1 MRDKTDIRLMNQTNL
16 HEPVLLQE
24 SLDFLNIASGKKV
37 VVDATLGLGGHT
49 EAMLQSNPELTVIGI
64 DRDEEAIERSQQ
76 RLEGFGSRFIAAKGT
91 YEQLPEIL
99 DNLGFDL
106 VDGILAD
113 LGVSSMQLDFNHRGF
128 SYSQN
133 SPLDMRMDPSQ
144 GVTASELIENST
156 VSELAHIIKTYG
168 EEKFARLI
176 AKHIAGKSFETSE
189 QLNEVISAVV
199 PQPHKGH
206 PAKRTY
212 QALRIAVNDELG
224 ILEAFVPSAIDA
236 LAEGGRLVIISYH
249 SLEDAIVKNA
259 MRDASTSS
267 APLGLPVELAEHKPV
282 LNMKTRGVYRASEQE
297 QITNPRSA
305 SARLRAAE
313 KVRG

>member
-1 MRDKTDIRLMNQTNL
+1 MNQTNL

-24 SLDFLNIASGKKV
+24 SLDFLNIASGKKII
-37 VVDATLGLGGHT
+37 VDATLGLGGHT
-49 EAMLQSNPELTVIGI
+49 EAMLQANPELTVIGI
-64 DRDEEAIERSQQ
+64 DRDQEAIDRSKQ

-91 YEQLPEIL
+91 YDQIPEIL
-99 DNLGFDL
+99 EKLEVSEVEG
-106 VDGILAD
+106 VLAD

-144 GVTASELIENST
+144 GMTAAELIEESSI
-156 VSELAHIIKTYG
+156 SELAYIIKTYG

-176 AKHIAGKSFETSE
+176 AKNIAGSHFETSE
-189 QLNEVISAVV
+189 QLNEIISAVV

-224 ILEAFVPSAIDA
+224 ILESFVPSAIEA
-236 LAEGGRLVIISYH
+236 LANGGRLVVISYH

-259 MRDASTSS
+259 IREASTSS
-267 APLGLPVELAEHKPV
+267 APLGLPVELAEHKPI
-282 LNMKTRGVYRASEQE
+282 LKTITRGVFRATEQE
-297 QITNPRSA
+297 ISRNPRSA

-313 KVRG
+313 KVQK

>member
-1 MRDKTDIRLMNQTNL
+1 MKLMNQTNL

-24 SLDFLNIASGKKV
+24 SLDFLNIANGKKII
-37 VVDATLGLGGHT
+37 VDATLGLGGHA

-64 DRDEEAIERSQQ
+64 DRDQEAIDRSKQ

-91 YEQLPEIL
+91 YDQIPEIL
-99 DNLGFDL
+99 EKLEIVE
-106 VDGILAD
+106 VDGVLAD

-144 GVTASELIENST
+144 GMTAAELIEESSI
-156 VSELAHIIKTYG
+156 SELAYIIKTYG

-176 AKHIAGKSFETSE
+176 AKNIAGGHFETSE
-189 QLNEVISAVV
+189 QLNEIISAVV

-224 ILEAFVPSAIDA
+224 ILESFVPSAIEA
-236 LAEGGRLVIISYH
+236 LADGGRLVVISYH

-267 APLGLPVELAEHKPV
+267 APLGLPVELAEHKPI
-282 LNMKTRGVYRASEQE
+282 LKTITRGVFRATEQE
-297 QITNPRSA
+297 VSRNPRSA

-313 KVRG
+313 KVQK

>member
-1 MRDKTDIRLMNQTNL
+1 MNQTNL

-24 SLDFLNIASGKKV
+24 SLDFLNIASGKKII
-37 VVDATLGLGGHT
+37 VDATLGLGGHT
-49 EAMLQSNPELTVIGI
+49 EAMLQANPELTVIGI
-64 DRDEEAIERSQQ
+64 DRDQEAIDRSKQ

-91 YEQLPEIL
+91 YDQIPEIL
-99 DNLGFDL
+99 EKLEVSEVEG
-106 VDGILAD
+106 VLAD

-144 GVTASELIENST
+144 GMTAAELIEESSI
-156 VSELAHIIKTYG
+156 SELAYIIKTYG

-176 AKHIAGKSFETSE
+176 AKNIAGSHFETSE
-189 QLNEVISAVV
+189 QLNEIISAVV

-224 ILEAFVPSAIDA
+224 ILESFVPFAIEA
-236 LAEGGRLVIISYH
+236 LANGGRLVVISYH

-259 MRDASTSS
+259 IREASTSS
-267 APLGLPVELAEHKPV
+267 APLGLPVELAEHKPI
-282 LNMKTRGVYRASEQE
+282 LKTITRGVFRATEQE
-297 QITNPRSA
+297 ISRNPRSA

-313 KVRG
+313 KVQK

>member
-1 MRDKTDIRLMNQTNL
+1 MKLMNQTNL

-24 SLDFLNIASGKKV
+24 SLDFLNIASGKKII
-37 VVDATLGLGGHT
+37 VDATLGLGGHT
-49 EAMLQSNPELTVIGI
+49 EAMLQTNPELTVIGI
-64 DRDEEAIERSQQ
+64 DRDQEAIDRSKQ

-91 YEQLPEIL
+91 YDQIPEIL
-99 DNLGFDL
+99 EKLEIVE
-106 VDGILAD
+106 VDGVLAD

-144 GVTASELIENST
+144 GMTAAELIEESSI
-156 VSELAHIIKTYG
+156 SELAYIIKTYG

-176 AKHIAGKSFETSE
+176 AKNIAGGHFETSE
-189 QLNEVISAVV
+189 QLNEIISAVV

-224 ILEAFVPSAIDA
+224 ILESFVPSAIEA
-236 LAEGGRLVIISYH
+236 LADGGRLVVISYH

-267 APLGLPVELAEHKPV
+267 APLGLPVELAEHKPI
-282 LNMKTRGVYRASEQE
+282 LKTITRGVFRATEQE
-297 QITNPRSA
+297 VSRNPRSA

-313 KVRG
+313 KVQK